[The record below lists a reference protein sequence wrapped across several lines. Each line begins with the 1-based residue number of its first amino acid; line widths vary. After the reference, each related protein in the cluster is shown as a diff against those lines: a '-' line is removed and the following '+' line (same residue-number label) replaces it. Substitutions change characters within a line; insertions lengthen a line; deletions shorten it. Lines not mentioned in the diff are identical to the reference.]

1 VYGVVAVF
9 LLFIIGVG
17 VNDIF
22 LSEIAGKEK
31 E

>member
-9 LLFIIGVG
+9 MLFLIGVG

-22 LSEIAGKEK
+22 LIEKAGET